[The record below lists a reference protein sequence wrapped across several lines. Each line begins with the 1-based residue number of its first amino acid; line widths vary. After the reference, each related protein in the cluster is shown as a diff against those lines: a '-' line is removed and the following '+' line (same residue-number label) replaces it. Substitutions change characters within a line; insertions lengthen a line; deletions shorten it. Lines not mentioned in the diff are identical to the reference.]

1 MKRTFVIISLF
12 LALLSSRIFFING
25 PDNIIPYITLIN
37 SISFIIVIG
46 SIIEETF
53 SKIKGMIK
61 DKNIASQLKSNE
73 IRDARSK
80 KNILYLINFVMLIG
94 IFLSSEKYNDSLAII
109 TIAISL
115 LDKEIET
122 VFSNIIKKWSN
133 I

>member
-1 MKRTFVIISLF
+1 MKRTFIIIPLF
-12 LALLSSRIFFING
+12 LALLTSRLFFING

-53 SKIKGMIK
+53 SRIKNLIK
-61 DKNIASQLKSNE
+61 DKNIAPQLKNNE

-80 KNILYLINFVMLIG
+80 KNILYLVNFVMLIG

-122 VFSNIIKKWSN
+122 VFSKIIKKWSN